1 MDERDMEEERQ
12 IEKRKEWGTER
23 KSVFS
28 LPVRNVGC
36 GYLI

>member
-1 MDERDMEEERQ
+1 MDERDIDKEG
-12 IEKRKEWGTER
+12 EKKKGVGIER
-23 KSVFS
+23 KHFFS